1 MAELRL
7 KLRESGS
14 RSSSLH
20 GIRHGR
26 GVCGGDG
33 GWGVGRERER
43 PDPISPQGRPK
54 GGKQSL

>member
-1 MAELRL
+1 MAELKL

-26 GVCGGDG
+26 GVCVGDG
-33 GWGVGRERER
+33 G
-43 PDPISPQGRPK
+43 
-54 GGKQSL
+54 GG